1 MKIIYLV
8 YFELYYL
15 LSHKCTIWTGTQ
27 ECSALENLHDL
38 KKLTGL
44 RFCLGD
50 IACKDIFYA
59 GGLSVFPSLH
69 IKPSEPFCLNF
80 ALMKKSEGKTQQLLL
95 FFCIHTFSSWVN
107 FSEQDWKKEKK
118 KEQDWILTWVIKMHR
133 HDSPD
138 GRFQSEQP
146 LCCLDSLPHITGQ
159 HADTEELT
167 YIPVALHFLQ
177 AAFSSQQ
184 TVQPDTWIIWI
195 LDKVKTNLPSFYHIM

>member
-27 ECSALENLHDL
+27 ECYALENLHDL

-95 FFCIHTFSSWVN
+95 FFAFTPFPPGLTFQN
-107 FSEQDWKKEKK
+107 KTGKK
-118 KEQDWILTWVIKMHR
+118 KKKKNK
-133 HDSPD
+133 
-138 GRFQSEQP
+138 
-146 LCCLDSLPHITGQ
+146 TG
-159 HADTEELT
+159 
-167 YIPVALHFLQ
+167 Y
-177 AAFSSQQ
+177 
-184 TVQPDTWIIWI
+184 
-195 LDKVKTNLPSFYHIM
+195 